1 MIKKFFIVIVGFA
14 AVVLA
19 LGAVKVAQFKE
30 MASVSHEMPASAV
43 TSYEAKA
50 VAWQPVISAIGTLAP
65 VEGVTIA
72 ADADG
77 AIVKIA
83 AESGT
88 AVKAGDLIIQLDT
101 SVEVAQLA
109 SAEAAAALA
118 KLQHDRAAELV
129 AKNTISKSEF
139 DAATA
144 QLNQAGANVAA
155 LKATIE
161 KKHVRAPF
169 AGRVGI
175 RLVNLGQFVARGRP
189 LVPLQK
195 LDPIYANFNITQ
207 RQLSSLALGQNISL
221 RVDAFPQP
229 FAGKISAINS
239 EVDASTRSVSVQALV
254 ANADERLRAGMFV
267 QVEVELPTGAP
278 QVVVPATAVAYAP
291 YGNSV
296 FVIEKMKGKDG
307 KEYLGVRQQIVKLGT
322 TRGDLVAV
330 ESGLKPGE
338 QVASAGVFKLR
349 NGAPVQ
355 VNNTVQ
361 PSASPTPKPANT

>member
-1 MIKKFFIVIVGFA
+1 MIKKFLIVIAGFVV
-14 AVVLA
+14 VVLA

-30 MASVSHEMPASAV
+30 MASISHEMPASSV

-50 VAWQPVISAIGTLAP
+50 VTWQPVISAIGTLAP

-77 AIVKIA
+77 TIVKIA
-83 AESGT
+83 AESGS
-88 AVKAGDLIIQLDT
+88 AVKAGDLIIELDT
-101 SVEVAQLA
+101 TVEVAQLA

-175 RLVNLGQFVARGRP
+175 RLVNLGQFVARGRA

-195 LDPIYANFNITQ
+195 LDPIYVNFNIPQ
-207 RQLSSLALGQNISL
+207 RQLASLSLGQKISL

-229 FAGKISAINS
+229 FEGKISAINS

-254 ANADERLRAGMFV
+254 ANSDERLRAGMFV
-267 QVEVELPTGAP
+267 QVEVELPAGAP

-322 TRGDLVAV
+322 TRGDLVAI

-349 NGAPVQ
+349 NSAPVQ

-361 PSASPTPKPANT
+361 PSASPAPKPANT

>member
-1 MIKKFFIVIVGFA
+1 MIKKFLIVIAGFVV
-14 AVVLA
+14 VVLA

-30 MASVSHEMPASAV
+30 MASISHEMPASSV

-77 AIVKIA
+77 TIVKIA

-88 AVKAGDLIIQLDT
+88 AVKAGDLIIELDT

-175 RLVNLGQFVARGRP
+175 RLVNLGQFVARGRA

-195 LDPIYANFNITQ
+195 LDPIYVNFNIPQ
-207 RQLSSLALGQNISL
+207 RQLSSLTLGQKISL

-229 FAGKISAINS
+229 FEGKISAINS

-254 ANADERLRAGMFV
+254 ANSDERLRAGMFV

-349 NGAPVQ
+349 NSAPVQ

-361 PSASPTPKPANT
+361 PSASPAPKPANT

>member
-1 MIKKFFIVIVGFA
+1 MIKKFLIVIVGFV

-30 MASVSHEMPASAV
+30 MASISHEMPASSV

-77 AIVKIA
+77 TIVKIA

-88 AVKAGDLIIQLDT
+88 AVKAGDLIIELDT

-175 RLVNLGQFVARGRP
+175 RLVNLGQFVARGRA

-195 LDPIYANFNITQ
+195 LDPIYVNFNIPQ
-207 RQLSSLALGQNISL
+207 RQLSSLTLGQKISL

-229 FAGKISAINS
+229 FDGKISAINS

-254 ANADERLRAGMFV
+254 ANSDERLRAGMFV
-267 QVEVELPTGAP
+267 QVEVELPAGAP

-349 NGAPVQ
+349 NSAPVQ

-361 PSASPTPKPANT
+361 PSASPAPKPANT

>member
-1 MIKKFFIVIVGFA
+1 MIKKFLIVIVGFV

-30 MASVSHEMPASAV
+30 MASISHEMPASSV

-77 AIVKIA
+77 TIVKIA

-88 AVKAGDLIIQLDT
+88 AVKAGDLIIELDT

-175 RLVNLGQFVARGRP
+175 RLVNLGQFVARGRA

-195 LDPIYANFNITQ
+195 LDPIYVNFNIPQ
-207 RQLSSLALGQNISL
+207 RQLASLTLGQKISL

-229 FAGKISAINS
+229 FEGKISAINS

-254 ANADERLRAGMFV
+254 ANSDERLRAGMFV
-267 QVEVELPTGAP
+267 QVEVELPAGAT

-349 NGAPVQ
+349 NSAPVQ

-361 PSASPTPKPANT
+361 PSASPAPKPANT